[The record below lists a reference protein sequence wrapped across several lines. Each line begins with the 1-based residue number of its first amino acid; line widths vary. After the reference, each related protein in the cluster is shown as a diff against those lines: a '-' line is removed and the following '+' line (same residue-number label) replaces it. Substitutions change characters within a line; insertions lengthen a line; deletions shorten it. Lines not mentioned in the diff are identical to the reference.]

1 MRRILAIL
9 FLILSQQVFGVTY
22 EINPQHTQIKFE
34 IDYMTVS
41 SVEGLFKKFKGQF
54 EYTQEQFIIEKAD
67 IQIEA
72 KSIDTSDEKRDKHL
86 MGKDFFATQN
96 FPFISLHLNKV
107 QLPLNKKVRAE
118 FLVEIKGIKR
128 KETFLISNLGSTKD
142 PWGKPSTFF
151 MVEGEISRKNFG
163 LNWNRTLDQG
173 GYLIG
178 DKVKLKVRIEAQESG
193 KKTPFSRYYIPAT
206 ESIDN
211 LAKAQRGEIKS
222 PTKIEIQTSVKSLE
236 VIPTKV
242 TQPKDVKGSEV
253 NDNFTNIFLGFIGFI
268 VTSLICILIKMKLLK
283 KIKEEQKS
291 SYYTW
296 EIIGDS
302 LVLIIVF
309 IYSVLFYQLIY
320 PN

>member
-9 FLILSQQVFGVTY
+9 FLILSQQVFGVTF

-72 KSIDTSDEKRDKHL
+72 KSIDTSDEKRDRHL

-151 MVEGEISRKNFG
+151 MIEGEISRKNFG

-236 VIPTKV
+236 VISTKV

-268 VTSLICILIKMKLLK
+268 VTSLICILIK
-283 KIKEEQKS
+283 
-291 SYYTW
+291 
-296 EIIGDS
+296 
-302 LVLIIVF
+302 
-309 IYSVLFYQLIY
+309 IYINSRFFLAI
-320 PN
+320 